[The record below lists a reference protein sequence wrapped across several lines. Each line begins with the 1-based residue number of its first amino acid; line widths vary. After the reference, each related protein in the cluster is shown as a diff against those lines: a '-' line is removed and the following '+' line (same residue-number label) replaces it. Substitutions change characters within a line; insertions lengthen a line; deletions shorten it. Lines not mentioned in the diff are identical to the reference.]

1 MDVRQ
6 RVAGAPAGYRWRMGS
21 RQERVRRVLALP
33 FRPLRGRDLALHAA
47 AVTFYGG
54 IAVVPVALLA
64 VWITGLGAGAGRVR
78 RLTGH
83 TIAALPDAIGAP
95 RALSALIEAGL
106 HLTPVLA
113 LASLLPATLYG
124 EGLRRAF
131 VSLREP
137 GEALVGWRGRLLWLP
152 LLAAAPALLL
162 ALFLA
167 LPVTSSLWVRGGW
180 YAVLGVV
187 LSFLAAWLV
196 LTPVVIWVYRYVAP
210 GRPEWLATVLVGSF
224 TAANLSGFL
233 HGFVLF
239 CSLPLDLG
247 APFGNFTAIG
257 GMVAVGLWL
266 YLFHVIVLAGYAATH
281 SASGL
286 LQARRV
292 REQRAAPAAGRTR
305 EPRTGRSSGPADPAP
320 TSSSGPAAASSPGPA
335 APGPASPPR

>member
-1 MDVRQ
+1 MRNLL
-6 RVAGAPAGYRWRMGS
+6 RK
-21 RQERVRRVLALP
+21 LALP

-47 AVTFYGG
+47 AVTFYAG

-64 VWITGLGAGAGRVR
+64 IWITGLIAGADRVR
-78 RLTGH
+78 NLTGR
-83 TIAALPDAIGAP
+83 TIAALPDSIGAP
-95 RALSALIEAGL
+95 QALDRLIDAGL

-137 GEALVGWRGRLLWLP
+137 GESLVGWRGRLLWLP

-162 ALFLA
+162 SLFLA
-167 LPVTSSLWVRGGW
+167 LPVTSGLWVRGGW
-180 YAVLGVV
+180 YSVAGVI
-187 LSFLAAWLV
+187 LSFLATWLV
-196 LTPVVIWVYRYVAP
+196 LTPVVIWVYRGVAP

-247 APFGNFTAIG
+247 VPFGGFTEIG

-266 YLFHVIVLAGYAATH
+266 YLFHVIVLAGYAATQ
-281 SASGL
+281 SASTY
-286 LQARRV
+286 QRARRARTASPV
-292 REQRAAPAAGRTR
+292 PDARSRES
-305 EPRTGRSSGPADPAP
+305 RSASRNGPEHPEP
-320 TSSSGPAAASSPGPA
+320 TSSTGPATASSPARATP
-335 APGPASPPR
+335 